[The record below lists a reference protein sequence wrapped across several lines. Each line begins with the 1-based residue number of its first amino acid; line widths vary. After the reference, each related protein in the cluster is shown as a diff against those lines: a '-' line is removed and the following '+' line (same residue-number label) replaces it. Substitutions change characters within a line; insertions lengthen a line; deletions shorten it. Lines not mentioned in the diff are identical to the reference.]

1 MDAGERLNAA
11 NLLNR
16 NLHTLATARISGGFC
31 RLVWLL
37 LCIHC
42 IVGFAGCRAIRNHR
56 QSREQGAARQM
67 SLRGAE
73 ALQQQK
79 YSDAESLFG
88 EAIRQSPV
96 DERAQWGYAE
106 VLWHRGQYQP
116 AIEHMTKAVATSGG
130 NPDLVVRLG
139 QMYLEQNELLR
150 AAEQAEV
157 ALNLQRNHA
166 GAWALKGDVVRQRR
180 QQGYLDEAL
189 ACYHR
194 SLIHRSDSPQVQVA
208 LAELY
213 RQQGRPQRAL
223 ATLDHLEDHH
233 AAEQVPPR
241 AWLLKGQALAD
252 MGENSEAKRYFRL
265 ASQYAGETQ
274 SGLLLELAAVQ
285 HEFGD
290 LAEARL
296 CLGRVLQHEPGNP
309 GALQLQNQLDQ
320 SFVRMAAD
328 QSEKVPAMQVPYQRN
343 PTPQ

>member
-11 NLLNR
+11 NF
-16 NLHTLATARISGGFC
+16 TKRISQVQKDLRIQSCCF
-31 RLVWLL
+31 RL
-37 LCIHC
+37 LCALAC
-42 IVGFAGCRAIRNHR
+42 LQCLAGCRAIRNHR
-56 QSREQGAARQM
+56 QTREQGSARQL

-106 VLWHRGQYQP
+106 VLLQRGQLQP

-139 QMYLEQNELLR
+139 QMFLEQNELQR
-150 AAEQAEV
+150 AGEQAEV
-157 ALNLQRNHA
+157 ALQIQRKHA
-166 GAWALKGDVVRQRR
+166 GAWALKGDVLR
-180 QQGYLDEAL
+180 QQRQLQEAL
-189 ACYHR
+189 DCYHR
-194 SLIHRSDSPQVQVA
+194 SLIYRSDAPQVQVA
-208 LAELY
+208 LAEIY
-213 RQQGRPQRAL
+213 RQLGRPQRAL
-223 ATLDHLEDHH
+223 ATLDHLQDHL
-233 AAEQVPPR
+233 APEQVPPR

-252 MGENSEAKRYFRL
+252 LGENTEAQRCFHL

-274 SGLLLELAAVQ
+274 SGLLLELASVQ
-285 HEFGD
+285 HECGD

-296 CLGRVLQHEPGNP
+296 CLGRVLQHDPSNP

-320 SFVRMAAD
+320 SFIRMAAD
-328 QSEKVPAMQVPYQRN
+328 QSAKVPAMHVPYQRN
-343 PTPQ
+343 AVPQ